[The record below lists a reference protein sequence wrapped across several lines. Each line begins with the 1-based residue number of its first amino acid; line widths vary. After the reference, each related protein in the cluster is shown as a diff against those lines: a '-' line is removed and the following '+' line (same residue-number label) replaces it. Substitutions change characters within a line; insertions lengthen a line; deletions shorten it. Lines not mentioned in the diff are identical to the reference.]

1 MLHFIVRR
9 LGYIAIL
16 LVMVSIISFIIIQL
30 PPGDWLSAHVAAM
43 RVQGATINEE
53 VIAGL
58 KQQYG
63 LDQPPVPQYFTWVRQ
78 LVKGNF
84 GYSFSYSSPVKDLIV
99 ERLPATL
106 GISLLTILVTYL
118 LAIPIGIYSATH
130 QYAPGDYIFSFL
142 GFIGLSV
149 PSFLL
154 ALILMF
160 AGYKYFDLS
169 VGGLYSP
176 KFIGEP
182 WTNAKFVDMLE
193 HLPIPVLIIG
203 LSGTAGLMRVLR
215 GTLLDEIH
223 RPYVDTARAKGLR
236 ESVLLYRY
244 PVRIAINPLISTVGW
259 LLPAMFSGQVI
270 VSIVLN
276 LPTEGPLLYEAL
288 RAQDTYLAGSIVMIL
303 SFFTLVGTLISD
315 ILLAIVDPR
324 IRIEE

>member
-1 MLHFIVRR
+1 VGHFIIRR

-16 LVMVSIISFIIIQL
+16 LVLVSIVSFIIIQL
-30 PPGDWLSAHVAAM
+30 PPGDWLSAYVTRL

-53 VIAGL
+53 IIQGL
-58 KQQYG
+58 KRQYG
-63 LDQPPVPQYFTWVRQ
+63 LDQPPVRQYFTWVSN
-78 LVKGNF
+78 LVQGDF
-84 GYSFSYSSPVKDLIV
+84 GYSFSYSRPVKDLII

-106 GISLLTILVTYL
+106 GISVLTILVTYL
-118 LAIPIGIYSATH
+118 IAIPIGIYSATH
-130 QYAPGDYIFSFL
+130 QYSVGDYVFTFL

-160 AGYKYFDLS
+160 LGYKYFDLS

-176 KFIGEP
+176 QYIGEP
-182 WTNAKFVDMLE
+182 WDWDKFVDMLW

-203 LSGTAGLMRVLR
+203 LSGTTGLIRVLR

-236 ESVLLYRY
+236 ERVLLYRY

-276 LPTEGPLLYEAL
+276 LPTVGPLLYEAL

-303 SFFTLVGTLISD
+303 SLFTLIGTLISD